1 MAFLLRSRT
10 GKRSGSEGRNGDKM
24 QLLLLLLLLLLLDAA
39 GCAAETVPSFDAFVI
54 GDDEAEH
61 LEDGFSY
68 ADREEDDWA
77 IGGLGLSQRD
87 KETKDA
93 IRLQQESG
101 LPQLDMLDTGNTVCV
116 FLTFSHF
123 SQFHQVLMQNQC
135 GDVTMR
141 VLEYESQRAQ
151 VRKEDML
158 RRQMRFQELG
168 DECKPEDRRLF
179 AKDEKK
185 YKLQLA
191 KQNKL
196 MHVCLCVLL
205 NLAEEIS
212 IERKMVNRKIPSL
225 LIQLLDRS
233 QEDLLLVTLTFLKKL
248 SVFEENKDLQG
259 FRDFWLAQHE
269 NQRIALLSLRLLF
282 NLSFDERVRAA
293 LVESGIIKLLVDS
306 LKNPP
311 FRHIVLRL
319 LYHFSMDDRC
329 KSLMAYHRDGMV
341 MLLQLVVHF
350 PEPRVGKDLVALMV
364 NLATHARAAE
374 VIVQSGLFPPIML
387 RVMKHRDPLL
397 CKVIRNVAS
406 HAGVLE
412 QMCELL
418 DSEGVR
424 MAKWMNE
431 FVRMAICS
439 VDNPDFLVEVL
450 GTLANVTLEEA
461 AAALGRPASAP
472 ECRVPARPQF
482 FWALRPEDVPDNMR
496 STKGAK
502 AKENSPAYAHDPTS
516 WLIHRHRE
524 GHLCAASFEAD
535 QRGVPRCPVERALQ
549 KPMGR
554 PQSAP
559 QILKERQKLRQLQ
572 DKKTAK
578 RLGYWP
584 GLPRKQVHSLFPKQ
598 PESDLPQVIARMQK
612 LQAEQKALMQK
623 KGDSQAVQLKKHRD
637 VAWLNKH
644 KALLKAKLGKDTRL
658 LVNRWRPGYSEQRSH
673 GSHQHGRPQS
683 ACVVSNG
690 SSPKK
695 RPEEI
700 QLQRTSHKGESPA
713 MAEPSADPA
722 AYEVPTA
729 KGSTFLG
736 SANVDV
742 LRRKATEPGHRI
754 KFPEGFDDHKDA
766 GVYFCAGCH
775 AAGQKVPLYTSQM
788 KFDCGC
794 GWPGF
799 WTNVKDAVYEQRD
812 ADGRRCEILC
822 SRCDGHLGHVFRGEG
837 FGYCTDERH
846 CVNSLSLV
854 FVPKGGSDV
863 IAPSYAGPVF
873 G

>member
-1 MAFLLRSRT
+1 MSTKKKVKLGHIDADPEEFALKVSYVTETHHFDECGNPVRSESQPGQKVIRVPR
-10 GKRSGSEGRNGDKM
+10 GLQGPEIQGLAQEVVEKCRKYIPPSKVGEVE
-24 QLLLLLLLLLLLDAA
+24 QLLLAL
-39 GCAAETVPSFDAFVI
+39 
-54 GDDEAEH
+54 AEH
-61 LEDGFSY
+61 EAMQRQGRGQEPPPPPPPPPPPKQRRQEPLLPQADMRQIEDY
-68 ADREEDDWA
+68 ADQLYEDRMELKVYGAKCILRVCTEPVNLELLAEHENLLQVLSRECRENSRKSVD
-77 IGGLGLSQRD
+77 LSVV
-87 KETKDA
+87 A
-93 IRLQQESG
+93 
-101 LPQLDMLDTGNTVCV
+101 VCV

-212 IERKMVNRKIPSL
+212 IERKMVNRKMPSL

-248 SVFEENKDLQG
+248 SVFEENKEQIAVPETLSNLV
-259 FRDFWLAQHE
+259 RLAQHE

-406 HAGVLE
+406 HSGVLE

-450 GTLANVTLEEA
+450 GTLANVTLEE
-461 AAALGRPASAP
+461 
-472 ECRVPARPQF
+472 
-482 FWALRPEDVPDNMR
+482 
-496 STKGAK
+496 
-502 AKENSPAYAHDPTS
+502 
-516 WLIHRHRE
+516 
-524 GHLCAASFEAD
+524 
-535 QRGVPRCPVERALQ
+535 
-549 KPMGR
+549 
-554 PQSAP
+554 
-559 QILKERQKLRQLQ
+559 
-572 DKKTAK
+572 
-578 RLGYWP
+578 
-584 GLPRKQVHSLFPKQ
+584 
-598 PESDLPQVIARMQK
+598 
-612 LQAEQKALMQK
+612 
-623 KGDSQAVQLKKHRD
+623 
-637 VAWLNKH
+637 VAWGELCE
-644 KALLKAKLGKDTRL
+644 AGLTELMTRL
-658 LVNRWRPGYSEQRSH
+658 LVPSFSEDDVVLECVLLISNLALSRDSL
-673 GSHQHGRPQS
+673 QHVAESRLPSMMQDLLIE
-683 ACVVSNG
+683 
-690 SSPKK
+690 K
-695 RPEEI
+695 REDEEI
-700 QLQRTSHKGESPA
+700 VVQLLFAFQCLVSHDEVRDFVLQETELAPCIMRFARARNPLVLEYATALLQIVAVASDNQTTEEGVPDWVAQIKAFWFEQHNQEWCRCVNRELSGGTGMS
-713 MAEPSADPA
+713 PSAYGAYYDDQVSPREDEEEFAFHWAGMDAADPRDL
-722 AYEVPTA
+722 A
-729 KGSTFLG
+729 K
-736 SANVDV
+736 
-742 LRRKATEPGHRI
+742 
-754 KFPEGFDDHKDA
+754 
-766 GVYFCAGCH
+766 
-775 AAGQKVPLYTSQM
+775 
-788 KFDCGC
+788 
-794 GWPGF
+794 
-799 WTNVKDAVYEQRD
+799 RD
-812 ADGRRCEILC
+812 W
-822 SRCDGHLGHVFRGEG
+822 SNQG
-837 FGYCTDERH
+837 FGKSMSRWT
-846 CVNSLSLV
+846 
-854 FVPKGGSDV
+854 
-863 IAPSYAGPVF
+863 
-873 G
+873 